1 MTAIDDEIMS
11 PAEVRRQANRL
22 GIPVGDK
29 GRISA
34 QLRAE
39 VATAMAAD
47 PDPAAPDDDD
57 DPIVIDTPDMPVPH
71 VGSQNDK
78 PPDVPPA
85 ERPPR
90 APGRR
95 RLADRARAA
104 LKGPESGP
112 AARKGKD
119 KAPRRRVSLES
130 LGGLAWSA
138 VGGMLAQ
145 LGGQQFAPVTMM
157 MAFQAPVAGGVI
169 EDLARGT
176 IVDKIAQPVARLT
189 QSGGAAGALIGAPVA
204 TALICRFPHLYPK
217 LRPGLARLMQEWVI
231 VAGPKLREMKRREE
245 KFAEE
250 MGAFSE
256 EFGMTV
262 DQMLDTIF
270 APLIEQNFAEAAG
283 VPREDVQ
290 FVPA

>member
-1 MTAIDDEIMS
+1 MTATTEDLMS
-11 PAEVRRQANRL
+11 PAEVRRQAVRL

-47 PDPAAPDDDD
+47 PDTAADDD
-57 DPIVIDTPDMPVPH
+57 DPIVIDTPETSAPFVTSD
-71 VGSQNDK
+71 SQDAK
-78 PPDVPPA
+78 SLQEGETRP

-112 AARKGKD
+112 AARKSKD
-119 KAPRRRVSLES
+119 KARVSLES

-145 LGGQQFAPVTMM
+145 LGGQQYAPVTMM

-176 IVDKIAQPVARLT
+176 IVDKLAQPVARLT
-189 QSGGAAGALIGAPVA
+189 QSGGAAGALIGAPLA

-217 LRPGLARLMQEWVI
+217 IRPGLARLMQEWVI
-231 VAGPKLREMKRREE
+231 VAGPKLREMKRRED

-250 MGAFSE
+250 MGQFSE

-262 DQMLDTIF
+262 DDMLDAIF
-270 APLIEQNFAEAAG
+270 APLLTTAGEYDPAAANG
-283 VPREDVQ
+283 QP
-290 FVPA
+290 VPA

>member
-1 MTAIDDEIMS
+1 MTATTEDLMT
-11 PAEVRRQANRL
+11 PAEVRAHAIRL

-39 VATAMAAD
+39 VANAMAAD
-47 PDPAAPDDDD
+47 PAPLEDD
-57 DPIVIDTPDMPVPH
+57 DPIVIDTPDMSP
-71 VGSQNDK
+71 SQIGEQNEK
-78 PPDVPPA
+78 TPDVPPA

-104 LKGPESGP
+104 LKGPEKAP
-112 AARKGKD
+112 AGRAGKD
-119 KAPRRRVSLES
+119 KAPRRRVSLET

-145 LGGQQFAPVTMM
+145 LGGQQYAPVTMM

-189 QSGGAAGALIGAPVA
+189 QSGGAAGALIGAPLA
-204 TALICRFPHLYPK
+204 TALVCRFPHLYPK
-217 LRPGLARLMQEWVI
+217 IRPGLARLMQEWVI

-270 APLIEQNFAEAAG
+270 APMLNAMDSAAG
-283 VPREDVQ
+283 MGDPAAGNGQ